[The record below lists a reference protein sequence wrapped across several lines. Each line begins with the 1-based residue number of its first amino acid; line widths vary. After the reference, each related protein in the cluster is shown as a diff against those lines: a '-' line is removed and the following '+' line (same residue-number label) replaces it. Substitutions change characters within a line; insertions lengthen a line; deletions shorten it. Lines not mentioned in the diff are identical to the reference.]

1 MSEVAQNLNIF
12 ATILNNIHQL
22 GCVFRDVIWFERFCS
37 NGFRRAFCLPLWVM
51 AALLSYIILS
61 QTCFKLRNDS
71 VEDSEVDNHL
81 DKIDFADREG
91 RQVSCR
97 FSSFPPIL
105 SDGLATKMAAS
116 EVASFKTNF
125 FRIAGTSEAET
136 SVSGKA
142 DCLLVFGKDK
152 KNQLF

>member
-1 MSEVAQNLNIF
+1 
-12 ATILNNIHQL
+12 
-22 GCVFRDVIWFERFCS
+22 
-37 NGFRRAFCLPLWVM
+37 M

-61 QTCFKLRNDS
+61 QTCFKLRNDT
-71 VEDSEVDNHL
+71 VEDSEVDYHL
-81 DKIDFADREG
+81 EKIHLADLEG

-105 SDGLATKMAAS
+105 SHGLATKMAAS
-116 EVASFKTNF
+116 EVTSFKTNF

-142 DCLLVFGKDK
+142 ECLLVFGKDK
-152 KNQLF
+152 KKQAFWSDLFL